1 MSLKLTP
8 IQRETLMALISIY
21 RKKGTSVR
29 GDEIAALIDRN
40 PGTVRNQMQ
49 TMKALGL
56 VEGVPGP
63 KGGYNATIKAFEAV
77 KMEEVEEEAVIG
89 IWVNKKLVENSNVQ
103 EMAFTTVRHPGMCR
117 TEIKIIGD
125 MRAYNI
131 GDNIVAG
138 PTPVNKIVVSGEII
152 GKDDM
157 NNVILVDATDVETLP
172 KRPVGEYMDK
182 FVIMEGGKSIED
194 AKEKMEREKLE
205 SMAVLEEGEIRLVS
219 DKDVL
224 LLPAEGRGDE
234 RVGSISKSTISIDMN
249 TPLHV
254 AIVKMREE
262 GVRSILI
269 SDGDKKVGILNKVHI
284 VDVITEDIMDKIQTR

>member
-29 GDEIAALIDRN
+29 GEEIAALINRN

-63 KGGYNATIKAFEAV
+63 KGGYKATIKAFEAV
-77 KMEEVEEEAVIG
+77 GMEEVEDEAIIK
-89 IWVNKKLVENSNVQ
+89 IWVNGEPVENGNVQ
-103 EMAFTTVRHPGMCR
+103 EMAFTTVRHPGLCR
-117 TEIKIIGD
+117 AEMKLIGD
-125 MRAYNI
+125 MRVYNI
-131 GDNIVAG
+131 GDKIVAG
-138 PTPVNKIVVSGEII
+138 PTPVNKIIVSGEII

-157 NNVILVDATDVETLP
+157 DNVILVDAADVETLP

-182 FVIMEGGKSIED
+182 FVVMEGGKSIKD
-194 AKEKMEREKLE
+194 AKEKVESEKLD

-219 DKDVL
+219 NKDVFL
-224 LLPAEGRGDE
+224 SLAEGHGDE
-234 RVGSISKSTISIDMN
+234 RVGSISKSTISVDVN
-249 TPLHV
+249 TPLHI

-262 GVRSILI
+262 DTRSILV
-269 SDGDKKVGILNKVHI
+269 SEGDKKVGILNKVHI
-284 VDVITEDIMDKIQTR
+284 LDVITKGLMDKI